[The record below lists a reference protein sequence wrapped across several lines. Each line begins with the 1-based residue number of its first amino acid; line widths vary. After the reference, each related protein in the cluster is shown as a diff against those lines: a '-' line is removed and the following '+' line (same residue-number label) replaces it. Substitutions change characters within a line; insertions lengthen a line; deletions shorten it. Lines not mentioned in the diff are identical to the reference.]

1 MGAAVNPED
10 DLIYVA
16 NYHDDTVSV
25 IDSVTHE
32 IVATIAVSDGPQS
45 IAVNTS
51 TNRIYVGNGLPP
63 TSLSVI
69 DGATRTVIGTIPLGL
84 SFLAGIGLAVNSD
97 TDRVYV
103 TSMLDNAVGVVDGTT
118 GEVLATVP
126 VGLFPTGV
134 DVNPV
139 TNRVY
144 VTNSGD
150 DSISVLDGVTNSV
163 ISTIAVNS
171 GMSPTAVAVNPLT
184 NRIYVAN
191 IADAVLEQGS
201 VSVIDGDS
209 EEVLAVLPM
218 DTHGPGGG
226 FVQGIGVDAGS
237 NRIYVIDGGT
247 TPTDPGVLKV
257 IDGVTS
263 SVVSAITLD
272 HQAEGVAVNPQIN
285 RVYVTHLVAGKVSVL
300 GLEGD
305 GDYDGF
311 ADGIELFVGTDAVD
325 ACAATPAAD
334 DEPVDPWPP
343 DFNDSQHVNLL
354 DILPL
359 KPHFGATDPT
369 DPLYDPRF
377 DLAPDGRINLVDVLK
392 IKPFFGTSCIGTP
405 AALAIADLAIADLA
419 SQLGIAEEE
428 VQTIELREVEWAN
441 TCLGVH
447 YPAVMCGDMLTPGYW
462 VWLEAQSAAYI
473 YHTDCG
479 TLVIATNLAQAAGAE
494 IDPPPRG
501 LPGACGS

>member
-69 DGATRTVIGTIPLGL
+69 SGATLTVIDTMPLGL

-126 VGLFPTGV
+126 VGNSPTGV
-134 DVNPV
+134 DVNAV

-150 DSISVLDGVTNSV
+150 DSISVLDGATNSV

-171 GMSPTAVAVNPLT
+171 GGYPTAVAVNPLT

-191 IADAVLEQGS
+191 VAVDPSEQGS
-201 VSVIDGDS
+201 VSVIDGATG
-209 EEVLAVLPM
+209 EVLAVLPM
-218 DTHGPGGG
+218 DTNQPSGG
-226 FVQGIGVDAGS
+226 FVQGIGVDSGA
-237 NRIYVIDGGT
+237 NRIYVTDGPATGA
-247 TPTDPGVLKV
+247 GVLKV

-311 ADGIELFVGTDAVD
+311 ADGVELFVGTDAVD
-325 ACAATPAAD
+325 ACAATSTAD

-377 DLAPDGRINLVDVLK
+377 DLAPDGRINLVDVLQ

-462 VWLEAQSAAYI
+462 VWLEAQSAVYI